1 MILWCIFLRQGT
13 NVPSLRR
20 FGEEKNQ
27 PINSVLFLS
36 WNNLNMWP
44 TTGIDFK
51 ATSMQSV
58 ATGEVWDQD
67 YGCTISLLSGTECMH
82 SFFFSLFFL
91 SLSSGSCLLSVWHR
105 QLQFVSV
112 ESISPPPC
120 QRRKIRYSVNRTTG
134 IMLWVRDKSPSLTGF
149 PDSGRHA
156 ELWSHVFMSPQL
168 VERCFTSTETVRLLG
183 TGAQDGHLD
192 FHTAPE
198 LWTRRPKHDHVF
210 VLCVQHDQWLDQS
223 AGSADDAVVPAPA
236 RASHQPVLPAHSE
249 PVWGVSSWCLA

>member
-1 MILWCIFLRQGT
+1 
-13 NVPSLRR
+13 
-20 FGEEKNQ
+20 
-27 PINSVLFLS
+27 
-36 WNNLNMWP
+36 
-44 TTGIDFK
+44 
-51 ATSMQSV
+51 
-58 ATGEVWDQD
+58 
-67 YGCTISLLSGTECMH
+67 MH
-82 SFFFSLFFL
+82 AQFFFL
-91 SLSSGSCLLSVWHR
+91 SLFSLSFFRFLSS
-105 QLQFVSV
+105 VSV
-112 ESISPPPC
+112 TQTASVCFRWVHFPPPPC

-210 VLCVQHDQWLDQS
+210 VLCVQHDQWLYQS

-236 RASHQPVLPAHSE
+236 RASHQPVLPTHSE